1 MPAVWRLV
9 AREAFRGV
17 RRCAAG
23 VGVND
28 IDQDSIEWLDEI
40 VSGAASVCMTRWPNV
55 TTWEDAKQECW
66 LELLRR
72 ESIWGTAKTLDD
84 DKRAG
89 KYVLTAL
96 LNALQRFVNREKAA
110 KAGFEATDQAF
121 YTTDMIAAALPYALE
136 QNPELWTMQDAQP
149 DPDELSRGGGDPAHG
164 GTRLAVA
171 MDIRGAYRKLSWDHQ
186 QLLADYY
193 LRRCTQQELAERL
206 EVARVTVQR
215 RLDAALATMQ
225 AHLGGV
231 RTELE
236 KARGLT
242 RTQKYAARRAAHNGS
257 NAAALHELRVAWDG

>member
-1 MPAVWRLV
+1 MGPGEGR
-9 AREAFRGV
+9 REAG
-17 RRCAAG
+17 RCS
-23 VGVND
+23 VTS
-28 IDQDSIEWLDEI
+28 IDHDSIEWLDEI
-40 VSGAASVCMTRWPNV
+40 VSGAASICMTRWPNV
-55 TTWEDAKQECW
+55 TTWEDARQECW

-72 ESIWGTAKTLDD
+72 ESIFATAKTLDD

-121 YTTDMIAAALPYALE
+121 YTADMIAAALPYALE

-149 DPDELSRGGGDPAHG
+149 DPDELQRGGGDPARG

-171 MDIRGAYRKLSWDHQ
+171 VDIRRAYQKLRWDQ
-186 QLLADYY
+186 RQLLADYY
-193 LRRCTQQELAERL
+193 LRRYTQQELAERE

-225 AHLGGV
+225 AHLGGE

-236 KARGLT
+236 KARGLN
-242 RTQKYAARRAAHNGS
+242 RTQRYAARRAAHNGS
-257 NAAALHELRVAWDG
+257 NAAALHELREAWDG